1 MASIFGWWERGGR
14 ILWTRGAAAAR
25 SLARSG
31 CSLFLETV
39 VGSFSGG
46 GSRDAPLGD
55 VGWVAP
61 TSVTSRSL
69 PERLIQTLRKGNL
82 PFWLKKIRSSQSP
95 KKFEHRESNVSFRR
109 HRFRLLPLCAAAK
122 VAEVER
128 KRTTHF
134 SLTSPRR
141 LCRM

>member
-1 MASIFGWWERGGR
+1 MREGEGGEH
-14 ILWTRGAAAAR
+14 LWMVGKGRKDIVDEGCR
-25 SLARSG
+25 SCSLARSG

-39 VGSFSGG
+39 VGSFGGG

-82 PFWLKKIRSSQSP
+82 PFWL
-95 KKFEHRESNVSFRR
+95 
-109 HRFRLLPLCAAAK
+109 
-122 VAEVER
+122 
-128 KRTTHF
+128 
-134 SLTSPRR
+134 
-141 LCRM
+141 

>member
-1 MASIFGWWERGGR
+1 MTGGWDGGDDEGEGGEH
-14 ILWTRGAAAAR
+14 LWMVGKGRKDIVDEGGAPQLLTR
-25 SLARSG
+25 SLARDVH
-31 CSLFLETV
+31 CSWKRSV

-82 PFWLKKIRSSQSP
+82 PFWL
-95 KKFEHRESNVSFRR
+95 
-109 HRFRLLPLCAAAK
+109 
-122 VAEVER
+122 
-128 KRTTHF
+128 
-134 SLTSPRR
+134 
-141 LCRM
+141 